1 MVQLLKIFLKSGDKK
16 ARNDFLSPV
25 EMNCLNFCGAVTVKI
40 DRLLCYN
47 QTMLD
52 IKLIQE
58 NFEEV
63 KKILAT
69 RGQPQVLTDLE
80 EVHLLSLEMKSLI
93 QEGQSL
99 REKRNRISEEVKKL
113 KSAGQ
118 DASSLI
124 EEGRKIGEEIS
135 ALEKKTKEIEERLNK
150 LLLRIPNFPHAS
162 VPVGSSAEENVVM
175 RKVGEPPTFN
185 FEPLPHWDIGR
196 NLGIL
201 DFERAAKITG
211 SRFAL
216 YFGSGARLERAL
228 INFMLDL
235 HTKEFGFKEVLPPFI
250 ANAASLTG
258 TGNLPKFAEDLFKLE
273 GYDWYLIPTAEVPLT
288 NIFRNEILEADNLP
302 QRFVAYT
309 PCFRSEAGSYGKD
322 IRGLIRQ
329 HQFNKVE
336 MMIFSLPEKSLD
348 ELEFMTSC
356 AEEVLKRLGL
366 AYRVVALCT
375 GDLGFASGKTY
386 DLEVWMPSRNGYME
400 ISSCS
405 DCFDF
410 QARRAQIRLKRGPK
424 SKTEFVHTL
433 NGSGLAVGRTVSAI
447 LENYQQSDGS
457 VIVPEALRPYMDGL
471 EVIKA

>member
-1 MVQLLKIFLKSGDKK
+1 
-16 ARNDFLSPV
+16 
-25 EMNCLNFCGAVTVKI
+25 
-40 DRLLCYN
+40 
-47 QTMLD
+47 MLD

-58 NFEEV
+58 NFDEV
-63 KKILAT
+63 KKRLAT
-69 RGQPQVLTDLE
+69 RGQPQVVADVE
-80 EVHLLSLEMKSLI
+80 EVHRLSDEMKNLI
-93 QEGQSL
+93 QQVQAL
-99 REKRNRISEEVKKL
+99 REKRNRISDEVKKL
-113 KSAGQ
+113 KPTGQ
-118 DASSLI
+118 DVSSLI
-124 EEGRKIGEEIS
+124 EEARKIGEEIS
-135 ALEKKTKEIEERLNK
+135 VLEKQAKELEEKLNT
-150 LLLRIPNFPHAS
+150 LLLRIPNLPHES
-162 VPVGSSAEENVVM
+162 VPVGNSAEDNVVV
-175 RKVGEPPTFN
+175 RTVGEPPVFD
-185 FEPLPHWDIGR
+185 FEPLPHWDIGK
-196 NLGIL
+196 NLGII

-216 YFGSGARLERAL
+216 YFGLGAKLERAL

-235 HTKEFGFKEVLPPFI
+235 HVKEKGFKEVLPPFI

-288 NIFRNEILEADNLP
+288 NIYRSEILAAERLP

-336 MMIFSLPEKSLD
+336 MMIFSLPEKSLE
-348 ELEFMTSC
+348 ELEYMTSC

-410 QARRAQIRLKRGPK
+410 QARRAEIRFKRGPK

-447 LENYQQSDGS
+447 LENYQQKDGS
-457 VIVPEALRPYMDGL
+457 VIIPEALRPYMDGL
-471 EVIKA
+471 EKITP

>member
-1 MVQLLKIFLKSGDKK
+1 
-16 ARNDFLSPV
+16 
-25 EMNCLNFCGAVTVKI
+25 
-40 DRLLCYN
+40 
-47 QTMLD
+47 MLD

-58 NFEEV
+58 NFEEI
-63 KKILAT
+63 KKRLAT
-69 RGQPQVLTDLE
+69 RGQPQIVADVE
-80 EVHLLSLEMKSLI
+80 EVYRLSDEMKGLI
-93 QEGQSL
+93 QQVQAL
-99 REKRNRISEEVKKL
+99 REKRNRISDEVKKL
-113 KSAGQ
+113 KPAGQ
-118 DASSLI
+118 DVSWLI
-124 EEGRKIGEEIS
+124 EEARKIGEEIS
-135 ALEKKTKEIEERLNK
+135 ALEKQAKELEEKLSR
-150 LLLRIPNFPHAS
+150 LLLRIPNLPHES
-162 VPVGSSAEENVVM
+162 VPVGNSAEDNVVV
-175 RKVGEPPTFN
+175 RTVGEPPVFD
-185 FEPLPHWDIGR
+185 FEPLPHWDIGK

-216 YFGSGARLERAL
+216 YFGLGAKLERAL

-235 HTKEFGFKEVLPPFI
+235 HTKEKGFKEVLPPFI
-250 ANAASLTG
+250 ANSASLIG

-288 NIFRNEILEADNLP
+288 NIYRSEILEAERLP

-336 MMIFSLPEKSLD
+336 MMIFSLPEKSLE
-348 ELEFMTSC
+348 ELEYMTSC

-410 QARRAQIRLKRGPK
+410 QARRAQIRFKRGPK
-424 SKTEFVHTL
+424 AKPEFVHTL

-447 LENYQQSDGS
+447 LENYQQKDGS
-457 VIVPEALRPYMDGL
+457 VVIPEVLRPYMDGL
-471 EVIKA
+471 EKITP

>member
-1 MVQLLKIFLKSGDKK
+1 
-16 ARNDFLSPV
+16 
-25 EMNCLNFCGAVTVKI
+25 
-40 DRLLCYN
+40 
-47 QTMLD
+47 MLD
-52 IKLIQE
+52 LKYIQD
-58 NFEEV
+58 NLAEV
-63 KKILAT
+63 EKRLAS
-69 RGQPQVLTDLE
+69 RGQSQALTDLE
-80 EVHLLSLEMKSLI
+80 ELYHLTDELKSLV
-93 QEGQSL
+93 QRTQAW

-113 KSAGQ
+113 KPQGQ
-118 DASSLI
+118 DVSLLI
-124 EEGRKIGEEIS
+124 EESRKVGEEIS
-135 ALEKKTKEIEERLNK
+135 ALEKESRELEEKLNW
-150 LLLRIPNFPHAS
+150 LLLRIPNLPHES
-162 VPVGSSAEENVVM
+162 VPVGNSPEENVVV
-175 RKVGEPPTFN
+175 RVVGEPPVFD
-185 FEPLPHWDIGR
+185 FEPLPHWDIGK

-211 SRFAL
+211 SRFAV
-216 YFGSGARLERAL
+216 YFGAGAKLERAL

-235 HTKEFGFKEVLPPFI
+235 HTREKGFTEVIPPFI

-288 NIFRNEILEADNLP
+288 NIYRNEILEAEKLP

-336 MMIFSLPEKSLD
+336 MMIFSLPEKSPD
-348 ELEFMTSC
+348 ELEYMTSC

-375 GDLGFASGKTY
+375 ADLGFASGKTY
-386 DLEVWMPSRNGYME
+386 DLEVWMPSKNAYME

-410 QARRAQIRLKRGPK
+410 QARRAQIKFKRGPK
-424 SKTEFVHTL
+424 GKPEFVHTL
-433 NGSGLAVGRTVSAI
+433 NGSGLAIGRTVSAI
-447 LENYQQSDGS
+447 LENYQQKDGS
-457 VIVPEALRPYMDGL
+457 VIIPEVLRPYLAGL
-471 EVIKA
+471 EVIKP

>member
-1 MVQLLKIFLKSGDKK
+1 
-16 ARNDFLSPV
+16 
-25 EMNCLNFCGAVTVKI
+25 
-40 DRLLCYN
+40 
-47 QTMLD
+47 MLD

-58 NFEEV
+58 NFDEV
-63 KKILAT
+63 KKKLAT
-69 RGQPQVLTDLE
+69 RGQPQVVTDAE
-80 EVHLLSLEMKSLI
+80 EVHRLSDEMKGLI
-93 QEGQSL
+93 QQVQAL
-99 REKRNRISEEVKKL
+99 REKRNRISDEVKKL
-113 KSAGQ
+113 KPAGQ
-118 DASSLI
+118 DVSSLI
-124 EEGRKIGEEIS
+124 EEARKIGEEIS
-135 ALEKKTKEIEERLNK
+135 ALEKQPKELEEKLNT
-150 LLLRIPNFPHAS
+150 LLLRIPNLAHES
-162 VPVGSSAEENVVM
+162 VPVGNSAEDNVVV
-175 RKVGEPPTFN
+175 RTVGEPPAFD
-185 FEPLPHWDIGR
+185 FEPLPHWDIGK
-196 NLGIL
+196 NLRIL

-216 YFGSGARLERAL
+216 YFGLGAKLERAL

-235 HTKEFGFKEVLPPFI
+235 HTKEKGFKEVLPPFI
-250 ANAASLTG
+250 ANAASLMG

-273 GYDWYLIPTAEVPLT
+273 GYSWYLIPTAEVPLT
-288 NIFRNEILEADNLP
+288 NIYRSEILEAESLP

-336 MMIFSLPEKSLD
+336 MMIFSLPENSLAQ
-348 ELEFMTSC
+348 LEYMTSC

-410 QARRAQIRLKRGPK
+410 QARRAQIRFKRGPK

-433 NGSGLAVGRTVSAI
+433 NGSGLAAGRTVSAI
-447 LENYQQSDGS
+447 LENYQQKDGS
-457 VIVPEALRPYMDGL
+457 VVVPPALRPYMDGL
-471 EVIKA
+471 EIIRA

>member
-1 MVQLLKIFLKSGDKK
+1 
-16 ARNDFLSPV
+16 
-25 EMNCLNFCGAVTVKI
+25 
-40 DRLLCYN
+40 
-47 QTMLD
+47 MLD

-58 NFEEV
+58 NFEEI
-63 KKILAT
+63 KKRLAT
-69 RGQPQVLTDLE
+69 RGQPQIVADVE
-80 EVHLLSLEMKSLI
+80 EVYRLSDEMKGLI
-93 QEGQSL
+93 QQVQAL
-99 REKRNRISEEVKKL
+99 REKRNRISDEVKKL
-113 KSAGQ
+113 KPAGQ
-118 DASSLI
+118 DVSWLI
-124 EEGRKIGEEIS
+124 EEARKIGEEIS
-135 ALEKKTKEIEERLNK
+135 ALEKQAKELEEKLSR
-150 LLLRIPNFPHAS
+150 LLLRIPNLPHES
-162 VPVGSSAEENVVM
+162 VPVGNSAEDNVVV
-175 RKVGEPPTFN
+175 RTVGEPPVFD
-185 FEPLPHWDIGR
+185 FEPLPHWDIGK

-216 YFGSGARLERAL
+216 YFGLGAKLERAL

-235 HTKEFGFKEVLPPFI
+235 HTKEKGFKEVLPPFI
-250 ANAASLTG
+250 ANAASLIG

-288 NIFRNEILEADNLP
+288 NIYRSEILEAERLP

-336 MMIFSLPEKSLD
+336 MMIFSLPEKSLE
-348 ELEFMTSC
+348 ELEYMTSC

-410 QARRAQIRLKRGPK
+410 QARRAQIRFKRGPK
-424 SKTEFVHTL
+424 AKPEFVHTL

-447 LENYQQSDGS
+447 LENYQQKDGS
-457 VIVPEALRPYMDGL
+457 VVIPEVLRPYVDGL
-471 EVIKA
+471 EKITP

>member
-1 MVQLLKIFLKSGDKK
+1 
-16 ARNDFLSPV
+16 
-25 EMNCLNFCGAVTVKI
+25 
-40 DRLLCYN
+40 
-47 QTMLD
+47 MLD
-52 IKLIQE
+52 LKYIQDK
-58 NFEEV
+58 FEEV
-63 KKILAT
+63 KKRIST
-69 RGQPQVLTDLE
+69 REQPQALADLDEVYHLSE
-80 EVHLLSLEMKSLI
+80 ELKS
-93 QEGQSL
+93 QFQRVQGL

-113 KSAGQ
+113 KPQGLDVSP
-118 DASSLI
+118 LI
-124 EEGRKIGEEIS
+124 EESRKVGQEIA
-135 ALEKKTKEIEERLNK
+135 ALEKESRELEARLNA
-150 LLLRIPNFPHAS
+150 LLLRLPNLPHES
-162 VPVGSSAEENVVM
+162 VPAGKSAEDNLVV
-175 RKVGEPPTFN
+175 RVAGKPPVFD

-216 YFGSGARLERAL
+216 YFGLGARLERAL

-235 HTKEFGFKEVLPPFI
+235 HTREKGFREVIPPFI

-288 NIFRNEILEADNLP
+288 NIYRSETLEAENLP
-302 QRFVAYT
+302 QRLVAYT

-336 MMIFSLPEKSLD
+336 MMIFSLPEKSLE
-348 ELEFMTSC
+348 ELEYMTSC
-356 AEEVLKRLGL
+356 AGEVLERLGL

-375 GDLGFASGKTY
+375 GDMGFASGKTY

-410 QARRAQIRLKRGPK
+410 QARRAQIRFKRDQKAKP
-424 SKTEFVHTL
+424 EFVHTL

-447 LENYQQSDGS
+447 LENYQQKDGS
-457 VIVPEALRPYMDGL
+457 VVIPEALRPYMDG
-471 EVIKA
+471 VAAIKP